1 MQGTKQSWEEYEKIL
16 IKFDY
21 TPEKIEAVK
30 EIRENVDL
38 CPYEQFRELFLQG
51 AIVRI
56 AKVKKPR
63 NYFVTDSG
71 EFLYLNHYHKCYCV
85 AAKFKE
91 E

>member
-1 MQGTKQSWEEYEKIL
+1 MEGTKQDWETYEKIL

-21 TPEKIEAVK
+21 TPEEIEAVK
-30 EIRENVDL
+30 EVREGCDL

-51 AIVRI
+51 VIVRI

-63 NYFVTDSG
+63 NYFVNDKG
-71 EFLYLNHYHKCYCV
+71 EFLFLNHFHKSYQV